1 MRFIDLFK
9 LSTRMFKARTSRTLL
24 TVLGM
29 SIGIGAILFLVS
41 LGYGLQK
48 TLLEKITTADSLLTL
63 DVSEAKSG
71 AVTLNK
77 DMIKNLEA
85 LPGVEEVSPAF
96 QITTQGRIDDLSA
109 DLVTIG
115 SKPSYLELGGYKA
128 TIGKLISDDDPEG
141 VVISSAVAQVFN
153 QDAASMIG
161 KEISFSFFVP
171 KSNSDSNTD
180 TNANADADV
189 NSQSQGEDQTALDR
203 VESDKKYNII
213 GVIDGQDNVV
223 YINSAS
229 LDNLNI
235 DEYGQVKV
243 KAHSSGE
250 MATIRDT
257 ILGYGLLVSSLS
269 DTVDQANQIFNVIK
283 IILMLFGIVALV
295 VSAIGMFNTMT
306 ITLLERT
313 EEIGI
318 MKSIGASD
326 MGISAMFFMESAI
339 MGFLGGV
346 AGISL
351 GWLLGQ
357 GFNVI
362 INFVAAKFGGESVSL
377 FYSPTWFVVSIL
389 VFSGVVGFF
398 TGFVPARRASKIDPL
413 DALRYK

>member
-1 MRFIDLFK
+1 MKFIDLFK
-9 LSTRMFKARTSRTLL
+9 LATRMFKARTSRTLL

-48 TLLEKITTADSLLTL
+48 TLLEKITTSDSLVTL

-71 AVTLNK
+71 AVTIDK
-77 DMIKNLEA
+77 DMLDKIGA
-85 LPGVEEVSPAF
+85 LPGVEDVSPAF
-96 QITTQGRIDDLSA
+96 QITAQGHLEDLSA
-109 DLVTIG
+109 DLAVIG
-115 SKPSYLELGGYKA
+115 AKPSFMKLGGYKA
-128 TIGKLISDDDPEG
+128 SIGTLITDDNAEG
-141 VVISSAVAQVFN
+141 IVISSAVAQVFN
-153 QDAASMIG
+153 QDVNDIIN

-171 KSNSDSNTD
+171 KNNQTVASGEESQIQEESQASTTD
-180 TNANADADV
+180 K
-189 NSQSQGEDQTALDR
+189 
-203 VESDKKYNII
+203 VESDKTYKIV
-213 GVIDGQDNVV
+213 GVVDSQDNVV

-235 DEYGQVKV
+235 NQYNQLKV
-243 KAHSSGE
+243 KTHSTSE
-250 MATIRDT
+250 MAIIRDT

-269 DTVDQANQIFNVIK
+269 DTVDQANQIFSIVQIV
-283 IILMLFGIVALV
+283 LMLFGIIALV

-326 MGISAMFFMESAI
+326 ISISMMFFMESAI
-339 MGFLGGV
+339 MGFLGGC
-346 AGISL
+346 AGITI
-351 GWLLGQ
+351 GWLGGL
-357 GFNVI
+357 GFNAI
-362 INFVAAKFGGESVSL
+362 INFIAARFGGESVSL
-377 FYSPTWFVVSIL
+377 FYSPMWFVLSIL
-389 VFSGVVGFF
+389 AFSAIVGFL

>member
-1 MRFIDLFK
+1 MKFIDLFR

-48 TLLEKITTADSLLTL
+48 TLLERITTSDSLLTL

-71 AVTLNK
+71 VISLNK
-77 DMIKNLEA
+77 DMIKTIES

-96 QITTQGRIDDLSA
+96 QITTQGHFDNMSA

-115 SKPSYLELGGYKA
+115 CKPSFLKLGGFKA
-128 TIGKLISDDDPEG
+128 AAGTLLSDENANG
-141 VVISSAVAQVFN
+141 VMISSSIAKVFDKN
-153 QDAASMIG
+153 PEDMIN

-171 KSNSDSNTD
+171 KVTAASEGSTETID
-180 TNANADADV
+180 DAA
-189 NSQSQGEDQTALDR
+189 SQFDR
-203 VESDKKYNII
+203 VESDKIYKIVGVIEGEDNII
-213 GVIDGQDNVV
+213 YTNI
-223 YINSAS
+223 SS

-235 DEYGQVKV
+235 NVYGQAKV
-243 KAHSSGE
+243 KTYSTPE
-250 MATIRDT
+250 MNVIRDT
-257 ILGYGLLVSSLS
+257 ILEYGLLVSSLS
-269 DTVDQANQIFNVIK
+269 DVVDQANQIFSVVQ
-283 IILMLFGIVALV
+283 IILMLFGIIALV

-326 MGISAMFFMESAI
+326 MIISAMFFMESAI
-339 MGFLGGV
+339 MGFLGGCAGV
-346 AGISL
+346 AI
-351 GWLLGQ
+351 GWFGGM
-357 GFNVI
+357 GFNAI
-362 INFVAAKFGGESVSL
+362 INFIAVRFGGEKVSL
-377 FYSPTWFVVSIL
+377 FYSPLWFVLSIL
-389 VFSGVVGFF
+389 AFSGVVGFL
-398 TGFVPARRASKIDPL
+398 TGYVPARRASKIDPL